1 MNQSPM
7 IVAQQSAALWR
18 VDGGQALQL
27 TIGPGARHLRVREG
41 RLWLTGDGASEAP
54 AEDIW
59 LAPGEDVVLAE
70 GSHVVAEGWPRA
82 SFELIVPPASCAATT
97 PAQRAWAWWERWNH

>member
-7 IVAQQSAALWR
+7 IDAQQSEGWWR
-18 VDGGQALQL
+18 VDGGQAMQL
-27 TIGPGARHLRVREG
+27 TIGPGVRRLRVREG
-41 RLWLTGDGASEAP
+41 RLWLTGDGAADAP
-54 AEDIW
+54 ADDIW

-82 SFELIVPPASCAATT
+82 SFELIVPPQACAASS
-97 PAQRAWAWWERWNH
+97 PVRRALAWWTHGRH

>member
-1 MNQSPM
+1 MNGSSM
-7 IVAQQSAALWR
+7 IDAQQSAALWR

-27 TIGPGARHLRVREG
+27 NIGPGVRHLRVREG
-41 RLWLTGDGASEAP
+41 RLWLTADGAEQAP

-59 LAPGEDVVLAE
+59 LTPGEDVVLAE

-82 SFELIVPPASCAATT
+82 SFELIVPPQACARASR
-97 PAQRAWAWWERWNH
+97 AQRAWSWWPNRNH